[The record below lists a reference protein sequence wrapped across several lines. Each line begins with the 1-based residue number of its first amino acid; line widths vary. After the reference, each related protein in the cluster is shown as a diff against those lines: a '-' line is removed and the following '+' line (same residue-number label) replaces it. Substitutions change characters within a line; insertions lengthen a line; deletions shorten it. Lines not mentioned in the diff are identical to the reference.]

1 MGQLA
6 HLDRRGPC
14 DSLDVAFSARALHL
28 AGHAG
33 AEAAFEILAKCRAEE
48 ADFIFWRDG
57 DGAGSASVRATALAL
72 LMYTDRGEMMA
83 DKGCCSVLSLQFK
96 TYHLLLYTP
105 IRLKPWL
112 REILTRNYLGTTVL
126 YVKK

>member
-14 DSLDVAFSARALHL
+14 DSLDVAFAARALHL

-33 AEAAFEILAKCRAEE
+33 AEAAFEILAKCRTEE
-48 ADFIFWRDG
+48 GDFIFWRDG
-57 DGAGSASVRATALAL
+57 ESASSVGSASVRATALAL

-83 DKGCCSVLSLQFK
+83 DKGCPLVLS
-96 TYHLLLYTP
+96 
-105 IRLKPWL
+105 
-112 REILTRNYLGTTVL
+112 
-126 YVKK
+126 

>member
-14 DSLDVAFSARALHL
+14 DSLDVAFAARALHL

-33 AEAAFEILAKCRAEE
+33 AEAAFEILAKCRTEE
-48 ADFIFWRDG
+48 ADFIFWPDG
-57 DGAGSASVRATALAL
+57 DGVGAAAGGSASVRATALAL

-96 TYHLLLYTP
+96 TNHLLLNTP
-105 IRLKPWL
+105 IWLKPGCVKF
-112 REILTRNYLGTTVL
+112 YPATT
-126 YVKK
+126 